1 MVQHTQRRTADKL
14 IQLKLHDLCMIETAY
29 CIHHFFGPQSVFD
42 LLHDESTDGISF
54 LLAALSFKPDY
65 NDEDIYVPKLL
76 SGNIVKVIC
85 SQELSDKTANSAVY
99 QALLPTVKY
108 LNWIG
113 YKLYGNAW
121 TDLIPLM
128 QKHMNAVTD
137 ENTTAIATSHMFF
150 KAIEV
155 VNYAIWIC
163 LYHQLSNSIK
173 PAIKYST
180 SMRTAIWNTDST
192 DCVIDRSSNIS
203 IIELA
208 NKSALYFKT
217 NSQNEKARPDIV
229 NTKLDEKESENTFKT
244 HKRVVG
250 ERLINCFT
258 NCDRLLE
265 RRQAFKE
272 TSTLCK
278 SDGKSVIPDNKLFYE
293 YGHNGA
299 WLREN
304 IVAIAFNR
312 STANPLLRVLNTSFD
327 KMKKGLEYVKQF
339 NSNLQ
344 KLISKRKPYSNEW
357 LGILLGCDS
366 ISPVEKYCQTSKY
379 LNNEE
384 KVLIGYVCD
393 EHLQMSSDKNILL
406 LTQWNKNEM
415 VINEYIQKHKLSRIF
430 TKDVLYR
437 IVFKLKPIDIKRC
450 LYILFGMMQQF
461 HLDLDNRLKNQG
473 KNKDG
478 NQNNYN
484 QNEDTFVNNDT
495 SERGCGIRNVIKK
508 AKPNV
513 SSESNGNEAMA
524 VQNDPFDTLDGIDE
538 KNHDEFVHILTV
550 WNGLYTIEQK
560 EQEIKMLQKKITIK
574 RREKSIQIL
583 NDAKHKPIIQTNK
596 KNNAKSIKP
605 IVSQLPTINNIVW
618 KKWIN
623 DKNKLENLYKFQ
635 GRNLW
640 KNKTKEKLIHIIK
653 HNYTSNWK
661 KCFDKKSPESL
672 QSKLYSLCGGSITN

>member
-180 SMRTAIWNTDST
+180 SVRTAEWNNDPT
-192 DCVIDRSSNIS
+192 DCVIDRSKNIS
-203 IIELA
+203 IIEMA

-229 NTKLDEKESENTFKT
+229 NAKLDEKQSENTFKS

-250 ERLINCFT
+250 ERLINCFI

-265 RRQAFKE
+265 RRQPLTEISSLYK
-272 TSTLCK
+272 T
-278 SDGKSVIPDNKLFYE
+278 DGKAIIPDNKLFYE
-293 YGHNGA
+293 YSHSGA

-312 STANPLLRVLNTSFD
+312 STANPMLRVLNTSFD

-344 KLISKRKPYSNEW
+344 KLIAKQKPYTNEF
-357 LGILLGCDS
+357 LGILLGFES
-366 ISPVEKYCQTSKY
+366 ISPVQKYYNTSKY
-379 LNNEE
+379 LNDEE
-384 KVLIGYVCD
+384 QNVIRYVCVG
-393 EHLQMSSDKNILL
+393 HLEMSSDKNILL
-406 LTQWNKNEM
+406 LNKWNQNEK
-415 VINEYIQKHKLSRIF
+415 VINEYIQTHNVSKLFS
-430 TKDVLYR
+430 KDVFYR
-437 IVFKLKPIDIKRC
+437 
-450 LYILFGMMQQF
+450 
-461 HLDLDNRLKNQG
+461 N
-473 KNKDG
+473 
-478 NQNNYN
+478 
-484 QNEDTFVNNDT
+484 
-495 SERGCGIRNVIKK
+495 
-508 AKPNV
+508 
-513 SSESNGNEAMA
+513 
-524 VQNDPFDTLDGIDE
+524 
-538 KNHDEFVHILTV
+538 
-550 WNGLYTIEQK
+550 
-560 EQEIKMLQKKITIK
+560 
-574 RREKSIQIL
+574 
-583 NDAKHKPIIQTNK
+583 
-596 KNNAKSIKP
+596 
-605 IVSQLPTINNIVW
+605 
-618 KKWIN
+618 
-623 DKNKLENLYKFQ
+623 
-635 GRNLW
+635 
-640 KNKTKEKLIHIIK
+640 
-653 HNYTSNWK
+653 
-661 KCFDKKSPESL
+661 
-672 QSKLYSLCGGSITN
+672 

>member
-217 NSQNEKARPDIV
+217 NSQNEKARPDII
-229 NTKLDEKESENTFKT
+229 NAKLDEKESEHTFKS
-244 HKRVVG
+244 HKRVIG

-293 YGHNGA
+293 YSHNGA

-304 IVAIAFNR
+304 IVAIAFDR
-312 STANPLLRVLNTSFD
+312 SAANPLLRVLNTTFD
-327 KMKKGLEYVKQF
+327 KMRKGLEHAKQF
-339 NSNLQ
+339 NLNVG
-344 KLISKRKPYSNEW
+344 KIIATNRPYCNK
-357 LGILLGCDS
+357 LLGVLLGFDS
-366 ISPVEKYCQTSKY
+366 ILPIKKYYSTSKY
-379 LNNEE
+379 LNDEE
-384 KVLIGYVCD
+384 KMLIKYICN
-393 EHLQMSSDKNILL
+393 EHLEINGAKDILRL
-406 LTQWNKNEM
+406 NKWNQNGT
-415 VINEYIQKHKLSRIF
+415 IIHEYIEKHKLSKIF
-430 TKDVLYR
+430 TKDVFYR
-437 IVFKLKPIDIKRC
+437 KVFQLKSRDLKRC
-450 LYILFGMMQQF
+450 LYILFGMLQQF
-461 HLDLDNRLKNQG
+461 HLDFDNRLKNQG

-478 NQNNYN
+478 NQNNSN
-484 QNEDTFVNNDT
+484 QNKDTFVNNDT
-495 SERGCGIRNVIKK
+495 SERGCGIRKGIKK
-508 AKPNV
+508 CKPNL
-513 SSESNGNEAMA
+513 SPQSNGNEAIA
-524 VQNDPFDTLDGIDE
+524 TQNDPFDTLDGIDE
-538 KNHDEFVHILTV
+538 TNHNEFVDMLTL
-550 WNGLYTIEQK
+550 WDGLFTNEQK
-560 EQEIKMLQKKITIK
+560 EQEIKILQGKINAKK
-574 RREKSIQIL
+574 REKSIQIL
-583 NDAKHKPIIQTNK
+583 NNAKHKPISQTNK
-596 KNNAKSIKP
+596 TKNAKPIKP
-605 IVSQLPTINNIVW
+605 IVSELPPINNSVW
-618 KKWIN
+618 RNWLEEN
-623 DKNKLENLYKFQ
+623 RKLEQLYQFQ

-640 KNKTKEKLIHIIK
+640 KRKAKDKLIDIIQNNYKHTWKKSLQNKTAD
-653 HNYTSNWK
+653 T
-661 KCFDKKSPESL
+661 L
-672 QSKLYSLCGGSITN
+672 QSHLYLACGGSVTN